1 MAKRTPEIIAEA
13 RRRQKLFEKTRG
25 QILRDYRGVKDKEIR
40 RIINMLNDTR
50 KQVLAG
56 IASSDW
62 NAHYIPQL
70 LDAIDNQI
78 ETFSTRAA
86 GEVVGV
92 QQTFWEKGQMLVDD
106 PLLKTGIS
114 IGLPELSTTVIENLK
129 TFSVDLIKNLSNAA
143 KARIKQEIQIGFLGG
158 KTPFDVMEAVGRNLK
173 DPSVFRTIAT
183 RSEAIVRTEYGRA
196 FSKAGQMR
204 MEQAN
209 DFFVQAHGSSP
220 LRKEWRWSGKQR
232 QEHAMIDG
240 QTRKVNE
247 DYDIPLPEGS
257 TVEGS
262 FPRDPKLPPVASVNC
277 GCESLPLVDGWE
289 DIVSKQN
296 SALAV

>member
-1 MAKRTPEIIAEA
+1 MAKKTPKIIAEA
-13 RRRQKLFEKTRG
+13 RRKQKLFEKTRG

-40 RIINMLNDTR
+40 RIIKMLNDTR
-50 KQVLAG
+50 KQVLAQ

-62 NAHYIPQL
+62 NAHFIPQL

-86 GEVVGV
+86 GEVTGV
-92 QQTFWEKGQMLVDD
+92 QQMFWEKGQMLVDD

-114 IGLPELSTTVIENLK
+114 IGLPELSTTMIESLK

-158 KTPFDVMEAVGRNLK
+158 KTPFEVIEAVGRNLT

-183 RSEAIVRTEYGRA
+183 RAEAIVRTEYGRA
-196 FSKAGQMR
+196 FSKAGQLR
-204 MEQAN
+204 MEQASQ
-209 DFFVQAHGSSP
+209 FIP
-220 LRKEWRWSGKQR
+220 ELRKEWRWSGKQR

-240 QTRKVNE
+240 QTRNVNE

-262 FPRDPKLPPVASVNC
+262 FPRDPKLPPMASVNC

-289 DIVSKQN
+289 NVISRQQGVTV
-296 SALAV
+296 AM